1 MKRSC
6 RTLLLCLAVCG
17 LAFSSCV
24 NRDVS
29 KRLSDIESYISDCPD
44 SALMTLRNIDTT
56 KLYGAKQKAHYS
68 LLMSMALAKNDIDT
82 ADLSVSTPAAKYYS
96 RHGSK
101 YDKMRTAFYRGQQQ
115 YNGNQ
120 YDDAAI
126 SYLRALD
133 YAKRLKDLEFQGL
146 SYGSI
151 AEVYSATYNYYE
163 ALSYL
168 DQAENCF
175 RSNGDSNRLNITIC
189 KKARQFG
196 NMHLFN
202 ETDSLYESLIAAP
215 DISEQLRRTALSC
228 YAHSLAARQ
237 EHDYKKAGEL
247 YRELIAQGKG
257 LDSWS
262 DWGAYACCLE
272 AAGDTKN
279 ADSIIR
285 QLDRFG
291 DENLN
296 FWRARILEE
305 RGQYKEALACRDAIL
320 STATIKKAFS
330 QSAAIGLRDYYHIQA
345 ESVAKES
352 RIQKLLILLGLITF
366 LLVGLIAWFLYN
378 RQHRKDLEERER
390 LLGTAEAARRD
401 LSESILQQR
410 GITNSLS
417 SLKAEYMRIYRT
429 QFSQLA
435 ELYELVRAA
444 EIRAE
449 KKSSR
454 PEEAVY
460 SKIKGI
466 LKDINSDEDGQMRF
480 EAQINSKMGDAMA
493 HFREDFPKMNFED
506 YKFIS
511 CVFAGFDGI
520 TLAQIFGS
528 TPASLRMKKSRFKK
542 KIEDSA
548 CLRKDEYLCLF

>member
-1 MKRSC
+1 M
-6 RTLLLCLAVCG
+6 CG
-17 LAFSSCV
+17 PAFSSCV

-29 KRLSDIESYISDCPD
+29 KRLSDIDSYISDHPD
-44 SALMTLRNIDTT
+44 SALMTLRNIDST
-56 KLYGAKQKAHYS
+56 KLYGAKQKAYYS
-68 LLMSMALAKNDIDT
+68 LLMSMAFAKNDIDT
-82 ADLSVSTPAAKYYS
+82 DDLSVSTPAVKYYS

-133 YAKRLKDLEFQGL
+133 YAKRLEDLEFQGL

-168 DQAENCF
+168 DRAENCF
-175 RSNGDSNRLNITIC
+175 RSNGDSSRLNITIC

-202 ETDSLYESLIAAP
+202 EADSLYESLIAAP
-215 DISEQLRRTALSC
+215 DISAQLRRTSLSC

-247 YRELIAQGKG
+247 YRELLAQGKG
-257 LDSWS
+257 LDSRS

-272 AAGDTKN
+272 ASGDTKN

-285 QLDRFG
+285 QLERFG
-291 DENLN
+291 DESLN
-296 FWRARILEE
+296 FWKARILEE
-305 RGQYKEALACRDAIL
+305 RGQYKEALACRDAML
-320 STATIKKAFS
+320 STATIKQAFS

-352 RIQKLLILLGLITF
+352 RIQKLLILLGIITF
-366 LLVGLIAWFLYN
+366 LLVGLIAWILYN

-390 LLGTAEAARRD
+390 LLGAAEAARRD
-401 LSESILQQR
+401 LSESISQQH
-410 GITNSLS
+410 GIKNSLA
-417 SLKAEYMRIYRT
+417 SLKADYMRIYRT

-435 ELYELVRAA
+435 ELYELVRAE

-460 SKIKGI
+460 NKIKGI

-506 YKFIS
+506 CKFIS

-528 TPASLRMKKSRFKK
+528 TQASVRMKKSRLKK
-542 KIEDSA
+542 KIEDST
-548 CLRKDEYLCLF
+548 CLRKDEYLRLF

>member
-320 STATIKKAFS
+320 STAS

>member
-1 MKRSC
+1 M
-6 RTLLLCLAVCG
+6 CG

-56 KLYGAKQKAHYS
+56 KLYSAKHKAHYS